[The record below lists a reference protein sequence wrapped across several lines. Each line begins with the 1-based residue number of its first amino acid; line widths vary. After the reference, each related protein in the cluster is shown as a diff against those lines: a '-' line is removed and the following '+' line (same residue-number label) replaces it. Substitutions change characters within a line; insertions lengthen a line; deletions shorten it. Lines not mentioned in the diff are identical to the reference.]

1 MSDGPRDNDLPAGLA
16 APARR
21 ALASAEIETLDQLT
35 KLSEAEL
42 RKLHGVGPNAV
53 KLLLDAVH
61 KSGRRLA

>member
-1 MSDGPRDNDLPAGLA
+1 MSDGSSDNDLPAGLA

-21 ALASAEIETLDQLT
+21 ALADTGIQTLDQLT

-42 RKLHGVGPNAV
+42 RELHGVGTNAV
-53 KLLLDAVH
+53 KLLLEAVR

>member
-1 MSDGPRDNDLPAGLA
+1 MSDGPNDNDLPAGLA

-21 ALASAEIETLDQLT
+21 ALADTGIQTLDQLT

-53 KLLLDAVH
+53 MLLLEAVR

>member
-1 MSDGPRDNDLPAGLA
+1 MCGPRGNDLPAGLA

-21 ALASAEIETLDQLT
+21 ALAGAGVETLDQLG

-53 KLLLDAVH
+53 KLLLEAVR

>member
-1 MSDGPRDNDLPAGLA
+1 MSDGPRDNDLPVGLA

-21 ALASAEIETLDQLT
+21 ALAGAGIETLDQLA

-42 RKLHGVGPNAV
+42 RRFHGVGPSAV
-53 KLLLDAVH
+53 KLLLEAVR

>member
-1 MSDGPRDNDLPAGLA
+1 MSDGPRDNELPAGLA

-21 ALASAEIETLDQLT
+21 ALAGAGIEKLDQLT

-42 RKLHGVGPNAV
+42 RKLHGVGPSAV
-53 KLLLDAVH
+53 ELLLEAVR

>member
-1 MSDGPRDNDLPAGLA
+1 MSDGPSDNDLPAGLA

-21 ALASAEIETLDQLT
+21 ALADTGIQTLDQLT

-53 KLLLDAVH
+53 MLLLEAVR

>member
-21 ALASAEIETLDQLT
+21 ALAEAGIETLDQLS

-53 KLLLDAVH
+53 ELLTEAVR
-61 KSGRRLA
+61 KSGRRPA